1 MTNITKEVTR
11 KMPRI
16 MASVK
21 SVESMRHRLRR
32 LFSSSAVIGSKSSVV
47 SMCRELRFPHDETDV
62 KNAPHLLSLLVSDED
77 DDECEIDADAW
88 EWLFF
93 FLL

>member
-16 MASVK
+16 IAKVK
-21 SVESMRHRLRR
+21 RVERIKHLRR
-32 LFSSSAVIGSKSSVV
+32 LLFSNSAVIGSKSSVV
-47 SMCRELRFPHDETDV
+47 SIWREFFFTHDADV
-62 KNAPHLLSLLVSDED
+62 KNAPHLLSLLARDDD
-77 DDECEIDADAW
+77 DDECEMDADAW

>member
-11 KMPRI
+11 KMPRM
-16 MASVK
+16 MAKVNR
-21 SVESMRHRLRR
+21 VERIKHRRRR
-32 LFSSSAVIGSKSSVV
+32 LFSNSAVIGSKSSVA
-47 SMCRELRFPHDETDV
+47 SMWREFFFTHDADV

-77 DDECEIDADAW
+77 DDECEMDADAW